1 MEIWCALPWSSPK
14 SGIEIRS
21 EGHHDVRFIMPEHGF
36 DVGGR
41 RQFFHDRKIT
51 VFVYPLRNARGDGVF
66 RRIEHGHAAV
76 VEFGGD
82 GKTEQNDLQHRH
94 AQQNQHRPPVAEDVE
109 KFYLDKSPKLF
120 HLY

>member
-1 MEIWCALPWSSPK
+1 
-14 SGIEIRS
+14 
-21 EGHHDVRFIMPEHGF
+21 
-36 DVGGR
+36 
-41 RQFFHDRKIT
+41 
-51 VFVYPLRNARGDGVF
+51 
-66 RRIEHGHAAV
+66 V